1 MNLKDYINLLTIL
14 RATERITET
23 TIPGDLSA
31 LSACLQ
37 NLLRGELY
45 FFDEGR
51 RYRGDGEELSASAN
65 P

>member
-1 MNLKDYINLLTIL
+1 MNLKDNTNLLTRL
-14 RATERITET
+14 RAIEKITEAT
-23 TIPGDLSA
+23 APGDLSA

-51 RYRGDGEELSASAN
+51 RYRGNGEELSASAN